1 MKKKYGKQAEIA
13 IKKAG
18 GMPVVADAL
27 IEEMPRLDRLRAYQ
41 RVQKWKLN
49 GVSESGASLL
59 ERLSGVP
66 REKLRPDIFGRK

>member
-18 GMPVVADAL
+18 GMPAVADAL

-49 GVSESGASLL
+49 GVSESGVPLL